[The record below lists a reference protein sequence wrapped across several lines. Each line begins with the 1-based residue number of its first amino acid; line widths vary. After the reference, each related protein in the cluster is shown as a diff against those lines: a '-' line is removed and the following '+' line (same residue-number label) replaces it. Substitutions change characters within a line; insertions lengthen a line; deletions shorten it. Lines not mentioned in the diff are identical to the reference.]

1 MNNILWLIF
10 AVIIGIF
17 NAVAIAAAMLV
28 IAPTISHAAAIAW
41 LCGGFIAGFFIAQRK
56 V

>member
-1 MNNILWLIF
+1 MPNFLWIVF

-28 IAPTISHAAAIAW
+28 IDPTISQAGVIAW
-41 LCGGFIAGFFIAQRK
+41 VVAGALAGFFIAQRK
-56 V
+56 A